1 MAISAFSPFVNLRQL
16 LISESGLFETSI
28 IVPRF
33 SALLFRSLLHGSL
46 VYCFLLHL
54 VFEILFC
61 FNLQATDS
69 KPSTKRNSIICT
81 DCEGNGKLKNHCLVT
96 TFIFLIDPRS
106 FPLSLEL
113 CIFYCQDNFFLRM
126 HFLCMLNLFIY
137 YFIFCCYII
146 WRYQIFSFINLGFVM
161 LI

>member
-46 VYCFLLHL
+46 VYCFLPHL

-113 CIFYCQDNFFLRM
+113 CIFYCQDNFFFKNALSVYVK
-126 HFLCMLNLFIY
+126 FIY
-137 YFIFCCYII
+137 LLFYFLLLHYLKISYF
-146 WRYQIFSFINLGFVM
+146 
-161 LI
+161 

>member
-113 CIFYCQDNFFLRM
+113 CIFYCQDNFFFKNALSVYVK
-126 HFLCMLNLFIY
+126 FIY
-137 YFIFCCYII
+137 LLFYFLLLHYLKISYF
-146 WRYQIFSFINLGFVM
+146 
-161 LI
+161 

>member
-33 SALLFRSLLHGSL
+33 SALLFHSLLHGSL
-46 VYCFLLHL
+46 VYCFLPHL

-113 CIFYCQDNFFLRM
+113 CIFYCQDNFFFKNALSVYVK
-126 HFLCMLNLFIY
+126 FIY
-137 YFIFCCYII
+137 LLFYFLLLHYLKISYF
-146 WRYQIFSFINLGFVM
+146 
-161 LI
+161 